1 MLGLLIIRSFNS
13 VAVVSLKQP
22 WNKRQREIAER
33 KAAKYLEREMKETAR
48 LEKEVMR
55 FCARIALGSFDHTVY
70 RFKLAAFYF
79 GNYSIN
85 I

>member
-1 MLGLLIIRSFNS
+1 MLIDVTKKLMLGLLIIRSFNS

-48 LEKEVMR
+48 LGKEVMR
-55 FCARIALGSFDHTVY
+55 FCAIIAFQQL
-70 RFKLAAFYF
+70 LE
-79 GNYSIN
+79 
-85 I
+85 

>member
-48 LEKEVMR
+48 LEKEVTR
-55 FCARIALGSFDHTVY
+55 FCAVITFQQL
-70 RFKLAAFYF
+70 LLYF
-79 GNYSIN
+79 VNYPIK